1 MPELNVKLFSI
12 QQVMSTYLL
21 LYRSSLLWSES
32 RSGWE
37 AVASPSFTCC
47 EKTVSE
53 CCEDDA
59 VKLEDKAGGMV
70 GGKPVPIW
78 IYFGILAGTVGW
90 TLPFTML
97 FDLRRLVDDPP
108 KFGTDEKLTFVCWL
122 FKSPF
127 GLLWLK
133 WSDKNYKIY

>member
-1 MPELNVKLFSI
+1 MPELRNVKLFSI

-37 AVASPSFTCC
+37 AVVSPSFTCC

-59 VKLEDKAGGMV
+59 VKLEDKAGGMD
-70 GGKPVPIW
+70 GGKPVPI
-78 IYFGILAGTVGW
+78 
-90 TLPFTML
+90 
-97 FDLRRLVDDPP
+97 
-108 KFGTDEKLTFVCWL
+108 
-122 FKSPF
+122 
-127 GLLWLK
+127 
-133 WSDKNYKIY
+133 